1 MEVDTEGN
9 GTAPP
14 GVVYL
19 DLDGTLLGPAGS
31 LLRGTG
37 GAFSTAGVRA
47 LELLHDAGVPVVL
60 VSGRSRP
67 RLEAVAGMLGAVGV
81 LPELGATDA
90 GYPTRPGQT
99 VHEAITESGVPQA
112 LAESEPDLAPH
123 PLAAW
128 GREGSHVLIG
138 RAGPGAADLV
148 ARLSGGAL
156 RLADNGEIRDD
167 GAHVYHLLPA
177 AASKAA
183 AVERDLEARGAD
195 GSACLAI
202 GDSRQD
208 LDIGRVV
215 GRVAIVANGASADAD
230 VAAAADWVTR
240 GAYGEG
246 VLEAVEEWL
255 RG

>member
-1 MEVDTEGN
+1 
-9 GTAPP
+9 
-14 GVVYL
+14 
-19 DLDGTLLGPAGS
+19 
-31 LLRGTG
+31 
-37 GAFSTAGVRA
+37 VRA
-47 LELLHDAGVPVVL
+47 LEHLHAHGVPVVL

-67 RLEAVAGMLGAVGV
+67 RLEAVATMLGAADV

-90 GYPTRPGQT
+90 GYPVRPGQT
-99 VHEAITESGVPQA
+99 VHEAIAESGVPAA
-112 LAESEPDLAPH
+112 LAAGEPGLVPH

-138 RAGPGAADLV
+138 RAGPGASALV
-148 ARLSGGAL
+148 ERLSGGAL
-156 RLADNGEIRDD
+156 RLADNGEIRED

-183 AVERDLEARGAD
+183 AVARHLEARGLD
-195 GSACLAI
+195 GAACLAV

-208 LDIGRVV
+208 LDISRVV
-215 GRVAIVANGASADAD
+215 GCVAIVANGAAADPGVAADAP
-230 VAAAADWVTR
+230 WVTR

>member
-1 MEVDTEGN
+1 MC
-9 GTAPP
+9 
-14 GVVYL
+14 
-19 DLDGTLLGPAGS
+19 
-31 LLRGTG
+31 
-37 GAFSTAGVRA
+37 A
-47 LELLHDAGVPVVL
+47 LELLHAHRVPVVL

-67 RLEAVAGMLGAVGV
+67 RLEAVAALLGAADV

-90 GYPTRPGQT
+90 GYPVQPGQT
-99 VHEAITESGVPQA
+99 VHEAIAESGVPAA
-112 LAESEPDLAPH
+112 LAAREPDLVPH

-138 RAGPGAADLV
+138 RAGPGAAALV
-148 ARLSGGAL
+148 ERLSGGAL
-156 RLADNGEIRDD
+156 TLADNGEIRED

-177 AASKAA
+177 GASKAA
-183 AVERDLEARGAD
+183 AVARHLEARGLD
-195 GSACLAI
+195 GAACLAV

-208 LDIGRVV
+208 LGIARVV
-215 GRVAIVANGASADAD
+215 GRVAIVANGAAADPG

-255 RG
+255 TPGPPEP